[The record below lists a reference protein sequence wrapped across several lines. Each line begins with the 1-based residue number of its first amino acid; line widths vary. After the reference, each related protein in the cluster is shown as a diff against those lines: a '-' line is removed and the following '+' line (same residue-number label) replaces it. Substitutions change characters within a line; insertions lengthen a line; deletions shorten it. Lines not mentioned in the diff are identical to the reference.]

1 MVKKKLVLSA
11 MAVLATL
18 SLAACSSKKSSSS
31 SETAGTH
38 ASVKLSTN
46 YKNTAKT
53 DSSATKNGTLK
64 LAEVNDS
71 PFQGITDP
79 ILASNAE
86 DADVFAPGGQDNL
99 FNVDKNYKIIDGG
112 LANQRLSRK
121 NKTATITLRSNAK
134 WSNGSKVTA
143 KDIEYAYEV
152 VANKNTTSQQ
162 YSSDFNAIK
171 GMAAYHSGKA
181 KTISGITYPD
191 GQNGRTAVIHFTK
204 MSPSM
209 KFSGN
214 SFIWGTVEPYEYIKN
229 VPIAKLASSKQI
241 RKNPI
246 FTGPYKLDKVVEGES
261 TSWSPNKYY
270 WGKKAQIGHISINVV
285 SSNNIDKAIQS
296 KKYDSVV
303 PNASGNLGG
312 TDYKNL
318 KSLKNYKIVGQPA
331 LSYNYFAF
339 NLGYYDTKTG
349 KNVSDPNAKMA
360 NKNLRQAMM
369 YALNQDQILKKFGN
383 GVSWRANTLIPP
395 VFQKYYDASEKGYTL
410 NLKKANKLL
419 DQAGYK
425 KRNGSKWRSDPK
437 GKALKIYFGA
447 MTSNAANMASYQD
460 YLQQWHKIGLNVQYT
475 GGKPMETN
483 SFYDTL
489 QKPKQ
494 DKMDIWAGAWSVSS
508 EPSQSQLYGD
518 TAAFNMGHFV
528 TKKNTELIN
537 KMNDSS
543 AWNDTTR
550 TKTFKDWQK
559 YMNEQAAVV
568 GGKFSYAWAPVNK
581 RVKGFNVSPANN
593 EFYSNLTLT
602 SSKLQ

>member
-79 ILASNAE
+79 ILASNTE

-318 KSLKNYKIVGQPA
+318 KNLKNYKIVGQPA

-410 NLKKANKLL
+410 NIKKANKLL

-475 GGKPMETN
+475 GGKPMEMN

-494 DKMDIWAGAWSVSS
+494 DKMDIWTGAWSVSS

>member
-1 MVKKKLVLSA
+1 MGKKKLVLSA

-18 SLAACSSKKSSSS
+18 SLAACSSKSSSS
-31 SETAGTH
+31 DKSAGTT
-38 ASVKLSTN
+38 ASVKLSTTYN
-46 YKNTAKT
+46 NTSKT
-53 DSSATKNGTLK
+53 NSSATKNGTLK
-64 LAEVNDS
+64 LAEVNDA
-71 PFQGITDP
+71 PFQGISDP
-79 ILASNAE
+79 VLASNAE
-86 DADVFAPGGQDNL
+86 DSDVFAPGGSGNL

-112 LANQRLSRK
+112 LANQKLSRK
-121 NKTATITLRSNAK
+121 DKTATITLRSNAK

-152 VANKNTTSQQ
+152 VANKNTTSSQ
-162 YSSDFNAIK
+162 YSSDFNAIN
-171 GMAAYHSGKA
+171 GMAAYHAGKA

-191 GQNGRTAVIHFTK
+191 GQNGRTAVIHFSK

-229 VPIAKLASSKQI
+229 VPIAKLASSKQV
-241 RKNPI
+241 RKDPI
-246 FTGPYKLDKVVEGES
+246 FTGAYKLDKVVEGES

-270 WGKKAQIGHISINVV
+270 YGKKAQIGHISINVV

-303 PNASGNLGG
+303 PSASGNLGG

-318 KSLKNYKIVGQPA
+318 KSLKNYKIVGQSA
-331 LSYNYFAF
+331 LSYSYFAF
-339 NLGYYDTKTG
+339 NMGYYDTKTG

-369 YALNQDQILKKFGN
+369 YALNQDQIIKKFGN

-395 VFQKYYDASEKGYTL
+395 VFQKYYDSAAKGYPL
-410 NLKKANKLL
+410 NIKKANKLL

-447 MTSNAANMASYQD
+447 MTSNAANTASYQD
-460 YLQQWHKIGLNVQYT
+460 YLQQWHKVGLNVQYT
-475 GGKPMETN
+475 NGKPLEMN
-483 SFYDTL
+483 SFYDIL

-494 DKMDIWAGAWSVSS
+494 NKMDIWAGAWSTSS
-508 EPSQSQLYGD
+508 EPSQSQLYGE
-518 TAAFNMGHFV
+518 TAPFNMGHFV
-528 TKKNTELIN
+528 TKENTKLIDQ
-537 KMNDSS
+537 MNDSS
-543 AWNDTTR
+543 AWNDATR
-550 TKTFKDWQK
+550 TKTFKKWQA

-568 GGKFSYAWAPVNK
+568 GNKFSYAWAPVNT

-593 EFYSNLTLT
+593 EFYSSLSFT